1 MLKLYT
7 WKTPNGYKIPI
18 LLEELGVPYLI
29 YPIDISKGE
38 QKTPEFLAMNPNH
51 KIPVLIDDAAP
62 DGSSITIFESGAI
75 LLYLA
80 NKHQKFLS
88 KHMHPRM
95 AEIEW
100 LMFQMASIG
109 PMFGQANHFIKYAPE
124 KVPYA
129 EKRYVDE
136 SQRLLGVMETRLA
149 QAPYLGGDEY
159 SIADIATWP
168 WIRTG
173 ITNGFGKLDAFP
185 NVQHWYDGIEARLA
199 TQKALKKIDTAIE
212 SAEVCVPS
220 DK

>member
-7 WKTPNGYKIPI
+7 WKTPNGYKVPI
-18 LLEELGVPYLI
+18 MLEELGLPYLI

-51 KIPVLIDDAAP
+51 KIPVLVDENAA
-62 DGSSITIFESGAI
+62 GGKLTLFESGAI
-75 LLYLA
+75 LIYLA
-80 NKHQKFLS
+80 DLHGKFLS
-88 KHMHPRM
+88 KETQQRFV
-95 AEIEW
+95 ELEW

-136 SQRLLGVMETRLA
+136 SKRLLGVMETRLG
-149 QAPYLGGDEY
+149 QATYLGGTEY

-168 WIRTG
+168 WIKTG
-173 ITNGFGKLDAFP
+173 ITTGFGTLDEFP
-185 NVQHWYDGIEARLA
+185 NVKRWFDAIEQRPS